1 MAAVL
6 KWVSERVPWSLV
18 LKALLFGAAWYLSRW
33 FGIALAG
40 AFLLFPALP
49 FRVPVATAI
58 FALLALV
65 AVPAW
70 YTAAFLAGVF
80 LLVLGIHQHRIL
92 AYEAAH
98 GILTLLLAV
107 AAFFTLFQWSTYLH
121 PAGMLWMPLGFGV
134 LGWSIAAETR
144 NIVTATKPP
153 RFAISRIMPAVAGL
167 LTAELAVVVGLLPMT
182 PLFQSLFLA
191 LFFLFLVEAVS
202 EKKLRRSWLLPRA
215 VELLIAAAAL
225 LFFSQI

>member
-18 LKALLFGAAWYLSRW
+18 LKAALVGGAWYLSRW
-33 FGIALAG
+33 LGIALAG
-40 AFLLFPALP
+40 AFLFFPALP
-49 FRVPVATAI
+49 FRVPAATVI
-58 FALLALV
+58 FTILALA

-70 YTAAFLAGVF
+70 YTAAFLAVVF

-98 GILTLLLAV
+98 GVLTLLLAT
-107 AAFFTLFQWSTYLH
+107 AAFFTLFRWSTYLH
-121 PAGMLWMPLGFGV
+121 PAGMLWMPLGFGIV
-134 LGWSIAAETR
+134 GWGIAAEAR

-182 PLFQSLFLA
+182 PLFQSLFLT
-191 LFFLFLVEAVS
+191 LFFLFLVEAIL
-202 EKKLRRSWLLPRA
+202 EEKLRRAWLLPRA
-215 VELLIAAAAL
+215 VELLVVASAL
-225 LFFSQI
+225 LFLSQV